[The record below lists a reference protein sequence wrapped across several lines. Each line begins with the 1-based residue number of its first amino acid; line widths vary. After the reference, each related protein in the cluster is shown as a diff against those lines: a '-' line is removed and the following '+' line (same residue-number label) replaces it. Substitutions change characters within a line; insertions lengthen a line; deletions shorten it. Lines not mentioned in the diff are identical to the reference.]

1 MSWSENI
8 WQRKCEYNRRAKK
21 AVKENSACVGVTR
34 RDIQTGRQTENERE
48 GEREEKTGKEFS
60 LRECQLTT
68 LEPFV
73 LSPSYFLE
81 LLPGAE
87 GAIYFKRFDSSDW
100 FLIYIYNTSIGCICS
115 FCDSINSTVP
125 RSVCLML
132 GESRVAMTAIFIHII
147 GTYVNRSDKYCAE
160 LQQIL
165 FENEYK
171 NFRVCLILSLRFF
184 SVFLWYFFLHTNGI

>member
-1 MSWSENI
+1 MKIYGSASVSTIDE
-8 WQRKCEYNRRAKK
+8 QKK

-48 GEREEKTGKEFS
+48 GQREEKTGKELS

-87 GAIYFKRFDSSDW
+87 GAIYFKRFDSSD
-100 FLIYIYNTSIGCICS
+100 
-115 FCDSINSTVP
+115 
-125 RSVCLML
+125 
-132 GESRVAMTAIFIHII
+132 
-147 GTYVNRSDKYCAE
+147 
-160 LQQIL
+160 
-165 FENEYK
+165 
-171 NFRVCLILSLRFF
+171 
-184 SVFLWYFFLHTNGI
+184 